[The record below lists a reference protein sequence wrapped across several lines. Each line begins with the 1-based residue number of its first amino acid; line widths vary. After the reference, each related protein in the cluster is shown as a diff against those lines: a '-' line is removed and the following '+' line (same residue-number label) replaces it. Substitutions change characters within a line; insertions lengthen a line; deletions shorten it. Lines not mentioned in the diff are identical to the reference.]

1 MTAVKKKFYTILSFC
16 LVHFRVFQEKQRFSF
31 GKRKRNLVIYGR
43 NKSGK
48 TALVDA
54 LEFGL
59 SSDCMVKPL
68 STSKFAK

>member
-1 MTAVKKKFYTILSFC
+1 MTAVKKKFYTILVFC
-16 LVHFRVFQEKQRFSF
+16 LVHFRVFQEKQRFTF

-48 TALVDA
+48 TALVDV

-59 SSDCMVKPL
+59 SSDGRMKRL
-68 STSKFAK
+68 NAG